1 MDLRAGPGRIGDP
14 QGGQG
19 TGGGSIHSHQLG
31 LGVPITF
38 RGFSGVGASSTE
50 ASISLAGIQV
60 S

>member
-1 MDLRAGPGRIGDP
+1 MDLHAGSRQVRDTD
-14 QGGQG
+14 GGQG
-19 TGGGSIHSHQLG
+19 RG
-31 LGVPITF
+31 LRVLITF